1 MSLPLV
7 VDLDGTLIRTDI
19 LLEAILSYLKHG
31 KNSFLKLPYWIIQ
44 GKAELKEHL
53 ALQVPVDVAHLP
65 YNKDVLEFLKN
76 EKLENRHLV
85 LATASHRLNA
95 DQISEHLGIFG
106 KVIATENGINL
117 SAKAKRDRLI
127 AEFGEKGYDYI
138 GNSHDDL
145 PVWESA
151 QKIYLVDPNPGVQRE
166 IRKTGNIEK
175 LFISRGSIMNP
186 WIKALR
192 PYQWLKNLLIF
203 IPLLASHQFVN
214 GSLIFHAVLAFI
226 LFSLTASSG
235 YLINDLLDLDSDR
248 HHTRKRFRPLA
259 SGDLPIQLGIVSA
272 PLLFFAAFTTSLFL
286 MPIAFSIALVIYYAL
301 TIAYSQFI
309 KRMMV
314 VDTIVLAGLYTVRVI
329 AGSYACELVPTFWIL
344 AFSMFLFLSLAMVK
358 RYAELMDARSKG
370 ETEQTKGR
378 GYFPDDVEIIANL
391 GSSSGY
397 LSVLVLALYIQ
408 DFRTVKM
415 YHTPELIWLACPILL
430 FWISRVW
437 MIAHRGEMHDDPVLF
452 AIKDKAS
459 LLTGVLF
466 ATVFILAIMI

>member
-1 MSLPLV
+1 
-7 VDLDGTLIRTDI
+7 
-19 LLEAILSYLKHG
+19 
-31 KNSFLKLPYWIIQ
+31 
-44 GKAELKEHL
+44 
-53 ALQVPVDVAHLP
+53 
-65 YNKDVLEFLKN
+65 
-76 EKLENRHLV
+76 
-85 LATASHRLNA
+85 
-95 DQISEHLGIFG
+95 
-106 KVIATENGINL
+106 
-117 SAKAKRDRLI
+117 
-127 AEFGEKGYDYI
+127 
-138 GNSHDDL
+138 
-145 PVWESA
+145 
-151 QKIYLVDPNPGVQRE
+151 
-166 IRKTGNIEK
+166 
-175 LFISRGSIMNP
+175 MNP